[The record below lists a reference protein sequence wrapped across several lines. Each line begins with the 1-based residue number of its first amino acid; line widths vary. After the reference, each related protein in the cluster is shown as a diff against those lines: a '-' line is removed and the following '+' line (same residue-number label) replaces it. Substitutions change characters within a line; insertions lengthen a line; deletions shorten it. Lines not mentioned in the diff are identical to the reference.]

1 LATVVSALDM
11 AFNFSKSTPNN
22 FPTEMSCSQMI
33 FFFPTSNLQKA
44 KNKTVSHLSMPSL
57 LLLLPPPPPPPQSH

>member
-1 LATVVSALDM
+1 M

-57 LLLLPPPPPPPQSH
+57 LLLLLLLLLPPPPLPPPQSH

>member
-1 LATVVSALDM
+1 
-11 AFNFSKSTPNN
+11 
-22 FPTEMSCSQMI
+22 MI

-57 LLLLPPPPPPPQSH
+57 LLLLLLLLLLPPPPPPPPPPQSH